1 MDGAMMADLKYALRT
16 IRRSPGFALAVVL
29 TLALG
34 IGANSAIFS
43 VVHGVLLRPLPYGE
57 PDQLVRIY
65 GRYPEFGRTATS
77 LPDFQDWRAQSH
89 VFEQMAARYNAA
101 FVLTGE
107 GEPERV
113 LADRVTANFL
123 PTLGVR
129 PLLGRGFLPEEEQV
143 GGDDRVVILDYG
155 YWQRRFAGD
164 PRIVGRQI
172 QLSGH
177 PYTVVG
183 VTPKDF
189 RLTRDVDLY
198 APARADTTLPRRAE
212 FMDVFA
218 RLKPGVTVQQADAD
232 LAAVLRHL
240 AEQYPQTNAKIRSEV
255 IGMQD
260 DLVGGVK
267 PALLAFM
274 GAVALVLLIACAN
287 VANLLLARAA
297 TRDREVAVRVAMGAG
312 RGRLMRQ
319 LLTESVVLAV
329 IGGALGLA
337 MATWAVAAVRS
348 TDVQFLPRQGEI
360 AIDAT
365 IVVFTLVLSVIT
377 GLLFGLAPALR
388 LSGGSLHATLREGA
402 RGATG
407 GSLARV
413 RGALVLGE
421 VAVALMLLIGAGLLV
436 RSFDKL
442 TKVDL
447 GFDPSHVL
455 TYNVT
460 FPSAKFRD
468 AEQLAPLYASLLER
482 ARSLP
487 GVRSAAL
494 SADLP
499 MDGAS
504 YLSFTIQG
512 RPPRPDRPGAAPE
525 DMQPFAVSPDYFATL
540 HIPLERGRLLNAED
554 RAGATP
560 AAVVSEETVRRFFD
574 DGRDPIGSRITF
586 GNPDNPSTT
595 WLTIVGV
602 VGNIAQE
609 GVTAKPY
616 AQLYQ
621 SIAQAPTR
629 SVFVSLRTDGDPLL
643 LASSVR
649 GTVRAVDPDL
659 LVNEIQPLDARVAR
673 NIARPRLSV
682 LLLGGFS
689 AIALLLAAIGIYGV
703 MAYTV
708 AQRTRE
714 IGVRMALGADPEKVK
729 QLVVRQGMQPALLG
743 VGVGLIAAFAATRL
757 IARLLYGVSAADPV
771 TFVLVPLFLV
781 GVALLATWLPARR
794 ATRVPPT
801 VALQSE

>member
-1 MDGAMMADLKYALRT
+1 MIADLRYAFRT
-16 IRRSPGFALAVVL
+16 LARAPGFALAVVL

-34 IGANSAIFS
+34 IGANTAIFS

-57 PDQLVRIY
+57 PDRLVRIY
-65 GRYPEFGRTATS
+65 GRYPEFGRTSTS

-89 VFEQMAARYNAA
+89 AFQQMSARYNTA

-113 LADRVTANFL
+113 IGDRVTANFL
-123 PTLGVR
+123 STFGVR
-129 PLLGRGFLPEEEQV
+129 PVLGRSFLPEEEQV

-164 PRIVGRQI
+164 PRVVGRQI
-172 QLSGH
+172 QLSGQ

-189 RLTRDVDLY
+189 RLTRTVDLY
-198 APARADTTLPRRAE
+198 APARADNTLPRRAE

-232 LAAVLRHL
+232 IAAVNRHL
-240 AEQYPQTNAKIRSEV
+240 AEQYPATNATIRSEV
-255 IGMQD
+255 IGMRE

-297 TRDREVAVRVAMGAG
+297 TRDREVAVRAALGAG
-312 RGRLMRQ
+312 RGRLVRQ

-329 IGGALGLA
+329 IGGTIGLA
-337 MATWAVAAVRS
+337 MATWAVAAVRAS
-348 TDVQFLPRQGEI
+348 DVQFLPRQGEI
-360 AIDAT
+360 GIDPT
-365 IVVFTLVLSVIT
+365 IVAFTLALSVAT

-388 LSGGSLHATLREGA
+388 LSRGSLHATLREGA

-413 RGALVLGE
+413 RSALVLGE
-421 VAVALMLLIGAGLLV
+421 VAVALVLLIGAGLFM

-442 TKVDL
+442 TKVEL
-447 GFDPSHVL
+447 GFDPAHVL
-455 TYNVT
+455 IFNVT

-468 AEQLAPLYASLLER
+468 PAQAPALYATLLER

-487 GVRSAAL
+487 GVQHAAL

-499 MDGAS
+499 MSGAS
-504 YLSFTIQG
+504 YLAFDIEG
-512 RPPRPDRPGAAPE
+512 RPSRPSRPGAAPE
-525 DMQPFAVSPDYFATL
+525 DMQPFAVSSDYFATM
-540 HIPLERGRLLNAED
+540 HIPLRRGRLITAQD
-554 RAGATP
+554 QAGTTP
-560 AAVVSEETVRRFFD
+560 VAVISEEAVRRFYD

-586 GNPDNPSTT
+586 GNPANPNTT
-595 WLTIVGV
+595 WMTIVGI

-621 SIAQAPTR
+621 SIDQAPTR
-629 SVFVSLRTDGDPLL
+629 SVFVSLRTDGDPVL

-649 GTVRAVDPDL
+649 GMTRSVDPDL
-659 LVNEIQPLDARVAR
+659 LVNDIQTLDDRVSR
-673 NIARPRLSV
+673 DIARPRLSV

-689 AIALLLAAIGIYGV
+689 VIALLLAAIGIYGV

-714 IGVRMALGADPEKVK
+714 IGVRMALGADPERVK
-729 QLVVRQGMQPALLG
+729 RLVVRQGMLPALLG
-743 VGVGLIAAFAATRL
+743 VGVGLVAAFAATRL
-757 IARLLYGVSAADPV
+757 IAKLLYGVSSADPV

-801 VALQSE
+801 VALMSE

>member
-1 MDGAMMADLKYALRT
+1 MLADLRYAWRT

-43 VVHGVLLRPLPYGE
+43 VVHGVLLRPLPFGQ

-65 GRYPEFGRTATS
+65 GRYPEFGRTSTS
-77 LPDFQDWRAQSH
+77 LPDFQDWRVQSH
-89 VFEQMAARYNAA
+89 SFQQMAARYNGA

-113 LADRVTANFL
+113 IADRVTANFL
-123 PTLGVR
+123 TTFGVR
-129 PLLGRGFLPEEEQV
+129 PAIGRGFLPEEEQV

-164 PRIVGRQI
+164 ERIVGRQI
-172 QLSGH
+172 QLSGQ
-177 PYTVVG
+177 PYLVVG
-183 VTPKDF
+183 IAPKDF
-189 RLTRDVDLY
+189 RIARDVDLY
-198 APARADTTLPRRAE
+198 APARADTTMPRRAE
-212 FMDVFA
+212 FMDVYA
-218 RLKPGVTVQQADAD
+218 RLKPGVSVQQADAD
-232 LAAVLRHL
+232 VAAVNRRL
-240 AEQYPQTNAKIRSEV
+240 AEEYPATNTTIRSEV
-255 IGMQD
+255 IGLQNDM
-260 DLVGGVK
+260 VRGVR

-297 TRDREVAVRVAMGAG
+297 SRDREVAVRVALGAG

-319 LLTESVVLAV
+319 LLTESVVLAL
-329 IGGALGLA
+329 IGGALGLG
-337 MATWAVAAVRS
+337 MATWGVAAVRGL
-348 TDVQFLPRQGEI
+348 DVQFLPRQGEI
-360 AIDAT
+360 TIDGT
-365 IVVFTLVLSVIT
+365 IVAFTVMLSVVT

-388 LSGGSLHATLREGA
+388 LSRGSLHATLREGA

-421 VAVALMLLIGAGLLV
+421 VAVALMLLVGAGLLI

-442 TKVDL
+442 TKVNL
-447 GFDPSHVL
+447 GFDPSQVL
-455 TYNVT
+455 TWSVT
-460 FPSAKFRD
+460 FPVARFSDRD
-468 AEQLAPLYASLLER
+468 QAGALYPSLLER
-482 ARSLP
+482 AKSLP
-487 GVRSAAL
+487 GVQHAAL

-504 YLSFTIQG
+504 YLSFSIQG
-512 RPPRPDRPGAAPE
+512 RPDRPSRPGAAPE
-525 DMQPFAVSPDYFATL
+525 DMQPFAVSPDYFATM
-540 HIPLERGRLLNAED
+540 HIPLKRGRLITAED
-554 RAGATP
+554 RAGTTP
-560 AAVVSEETVRRFFD
+560 VAVISEEAVRRFFD

-586 GNPDNPSTT
+586 GNPGNPNTT
-595 WLTIVGV
+595 WMTIVGV

-621 SIAQAPTR
+621 SIDQAPTR
-629 SVFVSLRTDGDPLL
+629 VVYVSLRGDRDPML

-649 GTVRAVDPDL
+649 GAVRSVSPDL
-659 LVNEIQPLDARVAR
+659 LVNDIQTLEDRVSR

-714 IGVRMALGADPEKVK
+714 IGVRMALGADPHEVK
-729 QLVVRQGMQPALLG
+729 QLVVRQGMRPALIG
-743 VGVGLIAAFAATRL
+743 VAVGLVAAFAATRL
-757 IARLLYGVSAADPV
+757 IASLLYGVSAVDPV
-771 TFVLVPLFLV
+771 TFVLVPLFLIA
-781 GVALLATWLPARR
+781 VALLATYLPARR

-801 VALQSE
+801 VALQTE

>member
-1 MDGAMMADLKYALRT
+1 MSAFLQDLRYALRT
-16 IRRSPGFALAVVL
+16 LRRSPGFTLAVVL

-43 VVHGVLLRPLPYGE
+43 VVHGVLMRPLPYGQ

-65 GRYPEFGRTATS
+65 GRYPEFGRTGTS

-89 VFEQMAARYNAA
+89 SFEQMAARYNAA

-113 LADRVTANFL
+113 IADRVTANFL
-123 PTLGVR
+123 VTFGVR
-129 PLLGRGFLPEEEQV
+129 PAVGRSFLPEEEQV

-164 PRIVGRQI
+164 ERIVGRQI
-172 QLSGH
+172 QLSGQ
-177 PYTVVG
+177 PYQVVG
-183 VTPKDF
+183 IAPKGF
-189 RLTRDVDLY
+189 RIERDVDLY
-198 APARADTTLPRRAE
+198 APARADTTMPRRAE
-212 FMDVFA
+212 FMDVYA

-232 LAAVLRHL
+232 VAAVNRHL
-240 AEQYPQTNAKIRSEV
+240 AEEYPATNATIRSEV
-255 IGMQD
+255 IGLQD
-260 DLVGGVK
+260 DMVHGVR

-297 TRDREVAVRVAMGAG
+297 TRDREVAVRVALGAG

-319 LLTESVVLAV
+319 LLTESVVLAL

-337 MATWAVAAVRS
+337 MATWAVAAVRGL
-348 TDVQFLPRQGEI
+348 DVQFLPRQGEI
-360 AIDAT
+360 TIDGT
-365 IVVFTLVLSVIT
+365 IVAFTLVLSVVT

-388 LSGGSLHATLREGA
+388 LSRGSLHATLREGA

-421 VAVALMLLIGAGLLV
+421 VAVALMLLVGAGLLI

-447 GFDPSHVL
+447 GFDPAQVL
-455 TYNVT
+455 TYSVT

-468 AEQLAPLYASLLER
+468 RDQAGPLYEALLER
-482 ARSLP
+482 ARTLP
-487 GVRSAAL
+487 GVQQAAL

-504 YLSFTIQG
+504 YLSFDIEG
-512 RPPRPDRPGAAPE
+512 RPSRPARPGAAPE
-525 DMQPFAVSPDYFATL
+525 DMQPFAVSPDYFATM
-540 HIPLERGRLLNAED
+540 HIPLVRGRLISAAD
-554 RAGATP
+554 RAGTTP
-560 AAVVSEETVRRFFD
+560 VAVISEEAVRRFFD

-586 GNPDNPSTT
+586 GNPSDSSG
-595 WLTIVGV
+595 WMTIVGV

-621 SIAQAPTR
+621 SIDQAPTR
-629 SVFVSLRTDGDPLL
+629 VVYVSLRTDRDPML

-649 GTVRAVDPDL
+649 GTVRSVDPDL
-659 LVNEIQPLDARVAR
+659 LVNDIQTLEDRVSR

-682 LLLGGFS
+682 LLLGAFS

-714 IGVRMALGADPEKVK
+714 IGVRMALGADPHEVK
-729 QLVVRQGMQPALLG
+729 QLVVRQGMRPAL
-743 VGVGLIAAFAATRL
+743 VGVVVGLVAAFAATRL
-757 IARLLYGVSAADPV
+757 IASLLYGVSAVDPV
-771 TFVLVPLFLV
+771 TFVLVPVFLIA
-781 GVALLATWLPARR
+781 VALLATYLPARR

-801 VALQSE
+801 VALQAE

>member
-1 MDGAMMADLKYALRT
+1 MIADLRYALRT
-16 IRRSPGFALAVVL
+16 LRRSPGFTLAVVL

-43 VVHGVLLRPLPYGE
+43 VVRGVLLRPLPFGN
-57 PDQLVRIY
+57 PDRLVLLY

-89 VFEQMAARYNAA
+89 AFEQMAARYGAA

-113 LADRVTANFL
+113 IADRVTANFL
-123 PTLGVR
+123 STLDVH
-129 PLLGRGFLPEEEQV
+129 PFLGRGFLPEEEKV
-143 GGDDRVVILDYG
+143 GGDDRVVILSYG

-164 PRIVGRQI
+164 TRMLGRQI
-172 QLSGH
+172 QLSGQ

-183 VTPKDF
+183 ITPPDF
-189 RLTRDVDLY
+189 RLKRDVDLY

-218 RLKPGVTVQQADAD
+218 RLKPGVTVAQADAD

-240 AEQYPQTNAKIRSEV
+240 AEAYPQTNSKIRSEV
-255 IGMQD
+255 VGMQE

-297 TRDREVAVRVAMGAG
+297 ARDREVAVRVALGAG
-312 RGRLMRQ
+312 RGRIMRQ
-319 LLTESVVLAV
+319 LLIESVVLA
-329 IGGALGLA
+329 ILGGLLGLA
-337 MATWAVAAVRS
+337 MATWGVAAVRA
-348 TDVQFLPRQGEI
+348 TNVQFLPRQQEI
-360 AIDAT
+360 GIDAT
-365 IVVFTLVLSVIT
+365 VVAFTLVLSIAT

-388 LSGGSLHATLREGA
+388 LSRDSLQSTLREGA
-402 RGATG
+402 RGSTG
-407 GSLARV
+407 GSIARV

-421 VAVALMLLIGAGLLV
+421 VAVALMLLIGAGLLI

-442 TKVDL
+442 SRVDL
-447 GFDPSHVL
+447 GFDASNVL
-455 TYNVT
+455 TYTVT
-460 FPSAKFRD
+460 FPAAKFKERD
-468 AEQLAPLYASLLER
+468 QAAALYPMLLER
-482 ARSLP
+482 TQSLP
-487 GVRSAAL
+487 GAQHAAL

-499 MDGAS
+499 MGGAD
-504 YLSFTIQG
+504 YLSFTIEG
-512 RPPRPDRPGAAPE
+512 RPSPDGQANAAPE
-525 DMQPFAVSPDYFATL
+525 DMQPFAVSPDYFATM
-540 HIPLERGRLLNAED
+540 HIPLKRGRLITAAD
-554 RAGATP
+554 TKDVTP
-560 AAVVSEETVRRFFD
+560 VAVVSEEAVRRYFN

-586 GNPDNPSTT
+586 GNPGNPGTT
-595 WLTIVGV
+595 WMTIVGV

-621 SIAQAPTR
+621 AIAQAPART
-629 SVFVSLRTDGDPLL
+629 VFVSVRTDRDPAL

-649 GTVRAVDPDL
+649 GAVRAVDPDI
-659 LVNEIQPLDARVAR
+659 LVNDIQPLADRVAKS
-673 NIARPRLSV
+673 IARPRLSV
-682 LLLGGFS
+682 FLLGGFS
-689 AIALLLAAIGIYGV
+689 AIALLLAAIGIYSV

-708 AQRTRE
+708 SQRTRE
-714 IGVRMALGADPEKVK
+714 IGVRMALGADPGAVK
-729 QLVVRQGMQPALLG
+729 QLIVRQGMQPALVG
-743 VGVGLIAAFAATRL
+743 VGLGLIAAFAASRL
-757 IARLLYGVSAADPV
+757 LAKLLYGVSALDPV
-771 TFVLVPLFLV
+771 TFVLVPLFLIA
-781 GVALLATWLPARR
+781 VALLPTHLPARR
-794 ATRVPPT
+794 PTRVPPT

>member
-1 MDGAMMADLKYALRT
+1 MIADLRYALRT
-16 IRRSPGFALAVVL
+16 LRRSPGFTLAVVL

-43 VVHGVLLRPLPYGE
+43 VVRGVLLRPLPFGN
-57 PDQLVRIY
+57 PDRLVLLY

-89 VFEQMAARYNAA
+89 AFEQMAARYGAA

-113 LADRVTANFL
+113 IADRVTANFL
-123 PTLGVR
+123 STLDVH
-129 PLLGRGFLPEEEQV
+129 PFLGRGFLPEEEKV
-143 GGDDRVVILDYG
+143 GGDDRVVILSYG

-164 PRIVGRQI
+164 TRMLGRQI
-172 QLSGH
+172 QLSGQ

-183 VTPKDF
+183 ITPPDF
-189 RLTRDVDLY
+189 RLKRDVDLY

-218 RLKPGVTVQQADAD
+218 RLKPGVTVAQADAD

-240 AEQYPQTNAKIRSEV
+240 AEAYPQTNSKIRSEV
-255 IGMQD
+255 VGMQED
-260 DLVGGVK
+260 MVGGVK

-297 TRDREVAVRVAMGAG
+297 ARDREVAVRVALGAG
-312 RGRLMRQ
+312 RGRIMRQ
-319 LLTESVVLAV
+319 LLIESVVLA
-329 IGGALGLA
+329 ILGGLLGLA
-337 MATWAVAAVRS
+337 MATWGVAAVRA
-348 TDVQFLPRQGEI
+348 TNVQFLPRQQEI
-360 AIDAT
+360 GIDAT
-365 IVVFTLVLSVIT
+365 VVAFTLVLSIAT

-388 LSGGSLHATLREGA
+388 LSRDSLQSTLREGA
-402 RGATG
+402 RGSTG
-407 GSLARV
+407 GSIARV

-421 VAVALMLLIGAGLLV
+421 VAVALMLLIGAGLLI

-442 TKVDL
+442 SRVDL
-447 GFDPSHVL
+447 GFDASNVL
-455 TYNVT
+455 TYTVT
-460 FPSAKFRD
+460 FPAAKFKERD
-468 AEQLAPLYASLLER
+468 QAAALYPMLLER
-482 ARSLP
+482 TQSLP
-487 GVRSAAL
+487 GAQHAAL

-499 MDGAS
+499 MGGAD
-504 YLSFTIQG
+504 YLSFTIEG
-512 RPPRPDRPGAAPE
+512 RPSPDGQANAAPE
-525 DMQPFAVSPDYFATL
+525 DMQPFAVSPDYFATM
-540 HIPLERGRLLNAED
+540 HIPLKRGRLITATD
-554 RAGATP
+554 TKDATP
-560 AAVVSEETVRRFFD
+560 VAVVSEEAVRRYFN

-586 GNPDNPSTT
+586 GNPGNPGTT
-595 WLTIVGV
+595 WMTIVGV

-621 SIAQAPTR
+621 AIAQAPART
-629 SVFVSLRTDGDPLL
+629 VFVSVRTDRDPVL

-649 GTVRAVDPDL
+649 GAVRAVDPDI
-659 LVNEIQPLDARVAR
+659 LVNDIQPLADRVAKS
-673 NIARPRLSV
+673 IARPRLSV
-682 LLLGGFS
+682 FLLGGFS
-689 AIALLLAAIGIYGV
+689 AIALLLAAIGIYSV

-708 AQRTRE
+708 SQRTRE
-714 IGVRMALGADPEKVK
+714 IGVRMALGADPGAVK
-729 QLVVRQGMQPALLG
+729 QLIVRQGMQPALVG
-743 VGVGLIAAFAATRL
+743 VGLGLIAAFAASRL
-757 IARLLYGVSAADPV
+757 LAKLLYGVSALDPV
-771 TFVLVPLFLV
+771 TFALVPLFLIA
-781 GVALLATWLPARR
+781 VALLATYLPARR

>member
-1 MDGAMMADLKYALRT
+1 MMADLKYALRT

-34 IGANSAIFS
+34 IGANTAIFS
-43 VVHGVLLRPLPYGE
+43 VVHSVLLRPLPYGE
-57 PDQLVRIY
+57 PGQLVRIY
-65 GRYPEFGRTATS
+65 GRYPEFGRTSTS

-89 VFEQMAARYNAA
+89 AFEEMAARYNTA

-113 LADRVTANFL
+113 IGDRVTANFL
-123 PTLGVR
+123 STFGVR
-129 PLLGRGFLPEEEQV
+129 PLLGRGFLPDEEKV
-143 GGDDRVVILDYG
+143 GGDDRVVILSYG

-172 QLSGH
+172 QLSGF

-183 VTPKDF
+183 ITPKDF
-189 RLTRDVDLY
+189 HIRRDVDLY

-212 FMDVFA
+212 FMDVYA
-218 RLKPGVTVQQADAD
+218 RLKPGVSVQQADAD

-240 AEQYPQTNAKIRSEV
+240 AEEYPGTNANIRSEV
-255 IGMQD
+255 IGLQD
-260 DLVGGVK
+260 DMVRGVR

-297 TRDREVAVRVAMGAG
+297 TRDREVAVRVALGAG

-319 LLTESVVLAV
+319 LLTESVVLAL
-329 IGGALGLA
+329 IGGVLGLA
-337 MATWAVAAVRS
+337 MSTWAVAAVRG
-348 TDVQFLPRQGEI
+348 TDVQILPRQGEI
-360 AIDAT
+360 AIDGT
-365 IVVFTLVLSVIT
+365 IVAFTVVLSVIT
-377 GLLFGLAPALR
+377 GLLFGIAPAIR
-388 LSGGSLHATLREGA
+388 LSRGSLHATLREGA

-421 VAVALMLLIGAGLLV
+421 VAVALMLLVGAGLLI

-442 TKVDL
+442 TKVNL

-455 TYNVT
+455 TYTVT

-468 AEQLAPLYASLLER
+468 PAQAPGFYSALLER
-482 ARSLP
+482 AGALP
-487 GVRSAAL
+487 GVEHAAL

-504 YLSFTIQG
+504 YLSFDIEG
-512 RPPRPDRPGAAPE
+512 RPPRPARPGAAPE
-525 DMQPFAVSPDYFATL
+525 DMQPFSVSPDYFATM
-540 HIPLERGRLLNAED
+540 HIPLRRGRLITTQD
-554 RAGATP
+554 RAGTTP
-560 AAVVSEETVRRFFD
+560 VAVISEEAVRRFFD

-586 GNPDNPSTT
+586 GNPSDSSG
-595 WLTIVGV
+595 WMTIVGV

-621 SIAQAPTR
+621 SIDQAPTR
-629 SVFVSLRTDGDPLL
+629 SVFVSLRTAGDPML

-649 GTVRAVDPDL
+649 GAVRAVDPDL
-659 LVNEIQPLDARVAR
+659 LVNDIQTLDDRVAQ

-682 LLLGGFS
+682 LLLGSFS

-714 IGVRMALGADPEKVK
+714 LGVRMALGADPGKVK
-729 QLVVRQGMQPALLG
+729 QLVVRQGMQPALIG

-757 IARLLYGVSAADPV
+757 IARLLYGVSAVDPV
-771 TFVLVPLFLV
+771 TFVLVPLFLIA
-781 GVALLATWLPARR
+781 VALLATYLPARR

>member
-1 MDGAMMADLKYALRT
+1 MLADLKYAWRT

-43 VVHGVLLRPLPYGE
+43 VVHAVLLRPLPFGE
-57 PDQLVRIY
+57 PDRLVRLY
-65 GRYPEFGRTATS
+65 GRYPEVGRTGTS

-89 VFEQMAARYNAA
+89 SFAQMAARYNAA

-113 LADRVTANFL
+113 IADRVTANFL
-123 PTLGVR
+123 GTFGVR
-129 PLLGRGFLPEEEQV
+129 PALGRSFLPEEEQV

-172 QLSGH
+172 QLSGQ
-177 PYTVVG
+177 PFQVVG
-183 VTPKDF
+183 IAPKDF
-189 RLTRDVDLY
+189 RIARDVDLY
-198 APARADTTLPRRAE
+198 APARADTTMPRRAE
-212 FMDVFA
+212 FLDVYA

-240 AEQYPQTNAKIRSEV
+240 AEEYPATNATIRSEV
-255 IGMQD
+255 VGLQD
-260 DLVGGVK
+260 DMVQGVR

-297 TRDREVAVRVAMGAG
+297 TRDREVAVRVALGAG
-312 RGRLMRQ
+312 RARLMRQ
-319 LLTESVVLAV
+319 LLTESVVLAI

-337 MATWAVAAVRS
+337 MATWAVAAVRG
-348 TDVQFLPRQGEI
+348 TDVRFLPRQGEI
-360 AIDAT
+360 SIDGT
-365 IVVFTLVLSVIT
+365 IVAFTLVLSVVT
-377 GLLFGLAPALR
+377 GLLFGLAPAIR
-388 LSGGSLHATLREGA
+388 LSRGSLHATLREGA

-421 VAVALMLLIGAGLLV
+421 VAVALMLLVGAGLLI

-447 GFDPSHVL
+447 GFEPSQVL
-455 TYNVT
+455 TYSVT
-460 FPSAKFRD
+460 FPSAKFGDRD
-468 AEQLAPLYASLLER
+468 QAAPLYDALLER
-482 ARSLP
+482 AKALP
-487 GVRSAAL
+487 GVQQAAL

-499 MDGAS
+499 MGGAS
-504 YLSFTIQG
+504 YLSFSIQG
-512 RPPRPDRPGAAPE
+512 RPDRPERPGAAPE
-525 DMQPFAVSPDYFATL
+525 DMQPFAVSPDYFATM
-540 HIPLERGRLLNAED
+540 HIPLKRGRLITAAD

-560 AAVVSEETVRRFFD
+560 VAVISEEAARRFFA
-574 DGRDPIGSRITF
+574 DGRDPIGSRLTF
-586 GNPDNPSTT
+586 GNPANPKTT
-595 WLTIVGV
+595 WMTIVGI

-621 SIAQAPTR
+621 SIDQSPTR
-629 SVFVSLRTDGDPLL
+629 VVYVSLRSDRDPLL

-659 LVNEIQPLDARVAR
+659 LVNDIQTLEDRVSQ

-682 LLLGGFS
+682 LLIGAFS

-714 IGVRMALGADPEKVK
+714 IGVRMALGADPHEVK
-729 QLVVRQGMQPALLG
+729 QLVVRQGMRPALIG
-743 VGVGLIAAFAATRL
+743 VAVGLVAAFAATRL
-757 IARLLYGVSAADPV
+757 IASLLYGVSAVDPL
-771 TFVLVPLFLV
+771 TFVLVPLFLIA
-781 GVALLATWLPARR
+781 VALLATYLPARR

-801 VALQSE
+801 VALQAE

>member
-1 MDGAMMADLKYALRT
+1 MIADLRYALRT
-16 IRRSPGFALAVVL
+16 IRRAPGFALAVVF

-43 VVHGVLLRPLPYGE
+43 VVHSVLLRPLPFGE
-57 PDQLVRIY
+57 PDRLVQIY
-65 GRYPEFGRTATS
+65 GRYPEFGRTSTS
-77 LPDFQDWRAQSH
+77 LPDFQDWRAQAH
-89 VFEQMAARYNAA
+89 AFEQMSARYNTA

-113 LADRVTANFL
+113 IGDRVTANFL
-123 PTLGVR
+123 STLGVR
-129 PLLGRGFLPEEEQV
+129 PLLGRSFLPEEDRV

-164 PRIVGRQI
+164 PRIIGRQI
-172 QLSGH
+172 QLSGQ
-177 PYTVVG
+177 PFTVVG
-183 VTPKDF
+183 VVPKDF
-189 RLTRDVDLY
+189 RLRRDVDLY

-218 RLKPGVTVQQADAD
+218 RLKPGVSVAQADAD

-240 AEQYPQTNAKIRSEV
+240 AEEYPATNATIRSEV

-260 DLVGGVK
+260 DMVGGVK

-297 TRDREVAVRVAMGAG
+297 SREREVAVRVALGAG
-312 RGRLMRQ
+312 RGRLVRQ
-319 LLTESVVLAV
+319 MLTESVVLALL
-329 IGGALGLA
+329 GGGLGLA
-337 MATWAVAAVRS
+337 MATWAVAAVRA
-348 TDVQFLPRQGEI
+348 TDVQFLPRQGEV

-365 IVVFTLVLSVIT
+365 IVLFTIVLSVLT
-377 GLLFGLAPALR
+377 GLAFGLAPALR
-388 LSGGSLHATLREGA
+388 LSRGSVQATLREGA

-421 VAVALMLLIGAGLLV
+421 VAVALMLLIGAGLLI

-442 TKVDL
+442 TRVDL

-455 TYNVT
+455 TYTVT
-460 FPSAKFRD
+460 FPSAKFKER
-468 AEQLAPLYASLLER
+468 EQAGALYGALLER
-482 ARSLP
+482 ARALP
-487 GVRSAAL
+487 GVQHAAL

-504 YLSFTIQG
+504 YLSFTIEG
-512 RPPRPDRPGAAPE
+512 RPDGPSRPGAPPD
-525 DMQPFAVSPDYFATL
+525 DMQPFSVSPDYFATM
-540 HIPLERGRLLNAED
+540 HIPLKRGRFISAED
-554 RAGATP
+554 RASSTP
-560 AAVVSEETVRRFFD
+560 VAVVNEETVRRFFD

-586 GNPDNPSTT
+586 GNPSSPTTT
-595 WLTIVGV
+595 WMTIVGV

-616 AQLYQ
+616 AQLYR
-621 SIAQAPTR
+621 SIDQAPTR
-629 SVFVSLRTDGDPLL
+629 SVFVSIRTDRDPML

-649 GTVRAVDPDL
+649 GTVRSVDADL
-659 LVNEIQPLDARVAR
+659 LVNDIQPLDARVAQS
-673 NIARPRLSV
+673 IARPRLSV

-689 AIALLLAAIGIYGV
+689 VLALVLAAIGIYGV

-714 IGVRMALGADPEKVK
+714 IGVRMALGADPGKVK
-729 QLVVRQGMQPALLG
+729 QLIVRQGMQPALIG
-743 VGVGLIAAFAATRL
+743 VGIGLIAAFAATRL
-757 IARLLYGVSAADPV
+757 IARLLYGVSAVDPI

-781 GVALLATWLPARR
+781 AVALLATWIPARR
-794 ATRVPPT
+794 ATRVLPT

>member
-1 MDGAMMADLKYALRT
+1 MIADLKYALRT
-16 IRRSPGFALAVVL
+16 LRRSPGFAFAVVF

-43 VVHGVLLRPLPYGE
+43 VVRSVLLRPLPYGQ

-65 GRYPEFGRTATS
+65 GRYPEFGRTSTS

-89 VFEQMAARYNAA
+89 AFEQMTARYNSA

-113 LADRVTANFL
+113 IADRVTSNFM
-123 PTLGVR
+123 TTFDVR
-129 PLLGRGFLPEEEQV
+129 PLIGRSFLPDEEKT

-164 PRIVGRQI
+164 PHILGRQI
-172 QLSGH
+172 QLSGQ

-183 VTPKDF
+183 VAPKDF
-189 RLTRDVDLY
+189 TIRRQVDLY

-212 FMDVFA
+212 FMDVYA
-218 RLKPGVTVQQADAD
+218 RLKQGVTVAQADAD
-232 LAAVLRHL
+232 LAAVNRHL
-240 AEQYPQTNAKIRSEV
+240 AEEYPGTNATIRSEV
-255 IGMQD
+255 VGLQD
-260 DLVGGVK
+260 DMVHGVR

-297 TRDREVAVRVAMGAG
+297 SREREVAVRVALGAG
-312 RGRLMRQ
+312 RGRLVRQ
-319 LLTESVVLAV
+319 MLTESVVLALL
-329 IGGALGLA
+329 GGALGLA
-337 MATWAVAAVRS
+337 MATWAVAAVRA
-348 TDVQFLPRQGEI
+348 TDVQFLPRQGEVT
-360 AIDAT
+360 IDGT
-365 IVVFTLVLSVIT
+365 IVLFTIVLSVLT
-377 GLLFGLAPALR
+377 GLSFGLAPALR
-388 LSGGSLHATLREGA
+388 LSRGSVQATLREGA

-421 VAVALMLLIGAGLLV
+421 VAVALMLLVGAGLLI

-442 TKVDL
+442 THVDL

-455 TYNVT
+455 TYTVT
-460 FPSAKFRD
+460 FPSAKYKD
-468 AEQLAPLYASLLER
+468 PEQAAPIYAALLDR

-487 GVRSAAL
+487 GVAHAAL

-499 MDGAS
+499 MGGAS
-504 YLSFTIQG
+504 YLSFTIEG
-512 RPPRPDRPGAAPE
+512 RPDRPSRPDAAPE
-525 DMQPFAVSPDYFATL
+525 DMQPFAVSPDYFATM
-540 HIPLERGRLLNAED
+540 HIPLKRGRLITAED

-560 AAVVSEETVRRFFD
+560 VAVISEETVRRFFD
-574 DGRDPIGSRITF
+574 DGREPIGSRITF
-586 GNPDNPSTT
+586 GNPSNPATT
-595 WLTIVGV
+595 WMTVVGV

-621 SIAQAPTR
+621 SIEQAPTR
-629 SVFVSLRTDGDPLL
+629 NVFVSVRSDRDPMF
-643 LASSVR
+643 LATSIR
-649 GTVRAVDPDL
+649 GAVRAVDPDL
-659 LVNEIQPLDARVAR
+659 LVNDIQPLDARVAQS
-673 NIARPRLSV
+673 IARPRLSV
-682 LLLGGFS
+682 LLLGAFS

-714 IGVRMALGADPEKVK
+714 IGVRMALGADPGKVK
-729 QLVVRQGMQPALLG
+729 QLIVRQGMQPALIG
-743 VGVGLIAAFAATRL
+743 VGVGLVAAFAATRL
-757 IARLLYGVSAADPV
+757 IARLLYGVSAADPL
-771 TFVLVPLFLV
+771 TFVLVPLFLIA
-781 GVALLATWLPARR
+781 VALLATYLPARR

-801 VALQSE
+801 VALLSE

>member
-1 MDGAMMADLKYALRT
+1 MDGAVIADLKYALRT
-16 IRRSPGFALAVVL
+16 IRRAPGFALAVVL

-43 VVHGVLLRPLPYGE
+43 VVHSVLLRPLPYGQ
-57 PDQLVRIY
+57 PDQLVRLY
-65 GRYPEFGRTATS
+65 GRYPEFGRTSTS

-89 VFEQMAARYNAA
+89 AFQQMAARYNAA

-113 LADRVTANFL
+113 IGDRVTANFL
-123 PTLGVR
+123 STFGVR
-129 PLLGRGFLPEEEQV
+129 PLIGRSFLPEEEKV
-143 GGDDRVVILDYG
+143 GGDDHVGILSYG

-164 PRIVGRQI
+164 PHIIGRQI
-172 QLSGH
+172 QLSGY
-177 PYTVVG
+177 PYQIVG
-183 VTPKDF
+183 ITPKDF
-189 RLTRDVDLY
+189 RIERDVDLY

-212 FMDVFA
+212 FMDVYA
-218 RLKPGVTVQQADAD
+218 RLKPGVSVQQADAD
-232 LAAVLRHL
+232 LAGVLRHL
-240 AEQYPQTNAKIRSEV
+240 AEEYPATNATIRSEV
-255 IGMQD
+255 IGLQD
-260 DLVGGVK
+260 DLVRGVK
-267 PALLAFM
+267 PALIAFM

-297 TRDREVAVRVAMGAG
+297 SREREVAVRVALGAG
-312 RGRLMRQ
+312 RGRIMRQ
-319 LLTESVVLAV
+319 LLIESVVLALV
-329 IGGALGLA
+329 GGALGLA
-337 MATWAVAAVRS
+337 MATWGVAAVRS
-348 TDVQFLPRQGEI
+348 LDVQFLPRQGEV
-360 AIDAT
+360 AIDGT
-365 IVVFTLVLSVIT
+365 IVAFTVVLSVLT
-377 GLLFGLAPALR
+377 GLVFGLAPALR
-388 LSGGSLHATLREGA
+388 LSRGSIQATLREGA

-421 VAVALMLLIGAGLLV
+421 VAVALMLLIGAGLLI

-442 TKVDL
+442 THVDL

-455 TYNVT
+455 TYSVT

-468 AEQLAPLYASLLER
+468 RDQAAALYPALLDR

-487 GVRSAAL
+487 GVQHAAI

-499 MDGAS
+499 MQGAS
-504 YLSFTIQG
+504 YLSFSIQG
-512 RPPRPDRPGAAPE
+512 RPDGSPSPGAAPE
-525 DMQPFAVSPDYFATL
+525 DMQPFAVSPDYFATM
-540 HIPLERGRLLNAED
+540 HIPLKRGRLLTAQD
-554 RAGATP
+554 RAGATE
-560 AAVVSEETVRRFFD
+560 AAVISEEAVHRFFD

-586 GNPDNPSTT
+586 GNPSNPATT
-595 WLTIVGV
+595 WMTIVGV

-621 SIAQAPTR
+621 SIEQSPSR
-629 SVFVSLRTDGDPLL
+629 SVFVSGRTEGDPTL

-649 GTVRAVDPDL
+649 GAVRSVDPDL
-659 LVNEIQPLDARVAR
+659 LVNDVVPLDARVAQS
-673 NIARPRLSV
+673 IARPRLSV

-714 IGVRMALGADPEKVK
+714 IGVRMALGADPAKVK
-729 QLVVRQGMQPALLG
+729 QLIVRQGMRPALLG
-743 VGVGLIAAFAATRL
+743 VVLGLVAAFLATRL
-757 IARLLYGVSAADPV
+757 IARLLYGVSAVDPV
-771 TFVLVPLFLV
+771 TFVLVPLFLI

>member
-1 MDGAMMADLKYALRT
+1 MMADLRYALRT
-16 IRRSPGFALAVVL
+16 ISRSPGFALAVVL

-43 VVHGVLLRPLPYGE
+43 VVHGVLLRPLPYAE
-57 PDQLVRIY
+57 PGRLVRIY
-65 GRYPEFGRTATS
+65 GRYPEFGRTSTS

-89 VFEQMAARYNAA
+89 VFDQMAARYNAA

-123 PTLGVR
+123 TTFGVR
-129 PLLGRGFLPEEEQV
+129 PAVGRSFLAEEEKV
-143 GGDDRVVILDYG
+143 GGDDRVVILSYG

-172 QLSGH
+172 QLSGQ
-177 PYTVVG
+177 PYQVVG
-183 VTPKDF
+183 VTPQDF
-189 RLTRDVDLY
+189 RIDRPVDLY

-212 FMDVFA
+212 FMDVYA
-218 RLKPGVTVQQADAD
+218 RLKPGVSVQQADAD
-232 LAAVLRHL
+232 LAAVNRHL
-240 AEQYPQTNAKIRSEV
+240 AEEYPATNQTIRSEV
-255 IGMQD
+255 VGLHD
-260 DLVGGVK
+260 DMVSGVR

-297 TRDREVAVRVAMGAG
+297 ARDREVAVRVALGAG
-312 RGRLMRQ
+312 RGRIVRQ
-319 LLTESVVLAV
+319 LLVESVVLAL

-337 MATWAVAAVRS
+337 LATWGVAAVRS
-348 TDVQFLPRQGEI
+348 TGVQFLPRQDEI
-360 AIDAT
+360 GIDGS
-365 IVVFTLVLSVIT
+365 IVAFTVALSVLT

-388 LSGGSLHATLREGA
+388 LSRGSLHNTLREGA

-421 VAVALMLLIGAGLLV
+421 VAVALMLLIGAGLLM
-436 RSFDKL
+436 RSFAKL
-442 TKVDL
+442 SRVDL
-447 GFDPSHVL
+447 GFDASRVL
-455 TYNVT
+455 TYSVT
-460 FPSAKFRD
+460 FPSAKFHDRD
-468 AEQLAPLYASLLER
+468 QAAALYPPLLER
-482 ARSLP
+482 ALSLP
-487 GVRSAAL
+487 GVQHAAL

-499 MDGAS
+499 MGGAD
-504 YLSFTIQG
+504 YLSFSIQG
-512 RPPRPDRPGAAPE
+512 RPDGQTRPGAAPE

-540 HIPLERGRLLNAED
+540 HIPLKRGRLLSPED
-554 RAGATP
+554 RAGAPP
-560 AAVVSEETVRRFFD
+560 AAVVSEEAVRRFFS

-586 GNPDNPSTT
+586 GNPANPDTK
-595 WLTIVGV
+595 WMTIVGV

-621 SIAQAPTR
+621 SIEQAPARTVYV
-629 SVFVSLRTDGDPLL
+629 SVRIDGDPMQV
-643 LASSVR
+643 AASVR
-649 GTVRAVDPDL
+649 GAVRSVDPDL
-659 LVNEIQPLDARVAR
+659 LVNDIQPLEERVAR
-673 NIARPRLSV
+673 SIARPKLSV
-682 LLLGGFS
+682 FVIGGFS
-689 AIALLLAAIGIYGV
+689 AIALILAAIGIYGV

-714 IGVRMALGADPEKVK
+714 IGVRMALGADPGKVK
-729 QLVVRQGMQPALLG
+729 QLIVRQGMQPALIG
-743 VGVGLIAAFAATRL
+743 VGIGLVAAFAASRL
-757 IARLLYGVSAADPV
+757 IARLLYGVSAADPM
-771 TFVLVPLFLV
+771 TFVIVPLFLI
-781 GVALLATWLPARR
+781 GVALLATYLPARR

-801 VALQSE
+801 VALQNE

>member
-1 MDGAMMADLKYALRT
+1 MLADLKYAWRT

-43 VVHGVLLRPLPYGE
+43 VVHAVLLRPLPFGE
-57 PDQLVRIY
+57 PDRLVRLY
-65 GRYPEFGRTATS
+65 GRYPEVGRTGTS

-89 VFEQMAARYNAA
+89 SFAQMAARYNAA

-113 LADRVTANFL
+113 IADRVTANFL
-123 PTLGVR
+123 GTFGVR
-129 PLLGRGFLPEEEQV
+129 PALGRSFLPEEEQV

-172 QLSGH
+172 QLSGQ
-177 PYTVVG
+177 PFQVVG
-183 VTPKDF
+183 IAPKDF
-189 RLTRDVDLY
+189 RIARDVDLY
-198 APARADTTLPRRAE
+198 APARADTTMPRRAE
-212 FMDVFA
+212 FLDVYA
-218 RLKPGVTVQQADAD
+218 RLKPGVGVQQADAD

-240 AEQYPQTNAKIRSEV
+240 AEEYPATNATIRSEV
-255 IGMQD
+255 IGLQD
-260 DLVGGVK
+260 DMVQGVR

-297 TRDREVAVRVAMGAG
+297 TRDREVAVRVALGAG
-312 RGRLMRQ
+312 RARLMRQ
-319 LLTESVVLAV
+319 LLTESVVLAI

-337 MATWAVAAVRS
+337 MATWAVAAVRG
-348 TDVQFLPRQGEI
+348 TDVRFLPRQGEI
-360 AIDAT
+360 SIDGT
-365 IVVFTLVLSVIT
+365 IVAFTLVLSVAT
-377 GLLFGLAPALR
+377 GLLFGLAPAIR
-388 LSGGSLHATLREGA
+388 LSRGSLHATLREGA

-421 VAVALMLLIGAGLLV
+421 VAVALMLLVGAGLLI

-447 GFDPSHVL
+447 GFEPSQVL
-455 TYNVT
+455 TYSVT
-460 FPSAKFRD
+460 FPSAKFGDRD
-468 AEQLAPLYASLLER
+468 QAAPLYDALLER
-482 ARSLP
+482 AKALP
-487 GVRSAAL
+487 GVQQAAL

-499 MDGAS
+499 MGGAS
-504 YLSFTIQG
+504 YLSFSIQG
-512 RPPRPDRPGAAPE
+512 RPDRPERPGAAPE
-525 DMQPFAVSPDYFATL
+525 DMQPFAVSPDYFATM
-540 HIPLERGRLLNAED
+540 HIPLKRGRLITAAD

-560 AAVVSEETVRRFFD
+560 VAVISEEAARRFFA
-574 DGRDPIGSRITF
+574 DGRDPIGSRLTF
-586 GNPDNPSTT
+586 GNPANPKTT
-595 WLTIVGV
+595 WMTIVGI

-621 SIAQAPTR
+621 SIDQSPTR
-629 SVFVSLRTDGDPLL
+629 VVYVSLRSDRDPLL

-659 LVNEIQPLDARVAR
+659 LVNDIQTLEDRVSQ

-682 LLLGGFS
+682 LLIGAFS

-714 IGVRMALGADPEKVK
+714 IGVRMALGADPHEVK
-729 QLVVRQGMQPALLG
+729 QLVVRQGMRPALIG
-743 VGVGLIAAFAATRL
+743 VAVGLVAAFAATRL
-757 IARLLYGVSAADPV
+757 IASLLYGVSAVDPL
-771 TFVLVPLFLV
+771 TFVLVPLFLIA
-781 GVALLATWLPARR
+781 VALLATYLPARR

-801 VALQSE
+801 VALQAE

>member
-1 MDGAMMADLKYALRT
+1 MLADLKYAWRT

-43 VVHGVLLRPLPYGE
+43 VVHAVLLRPLPFGE
-57 PDQLVRIY
+57 PDRLVRLY
-65 GRYPEFGRTATS
+65 GRYPEVGRTGTS

-89 VFEQMAARYNAA
+89 SFAQMAARYNAA

-113 LADRVTANFL
+113 IADRVTANFL
-123 PTLGVR
+123 GTFGVR
-129 PLLGRGFLPEEEQV
+129 PALGRSFLPEEEQV

-172 QLSGH
+172 QLSGQ
-177 PYTVVG
+177 PFQVVG
-183 VTPKDF
+183 IAPKDF
-189 RLTRDVDLY
+189 RIARDVDLY
-198 APARADTTLPRRAE
+198 APARADTTMPRRAE
-212 FMDVFA
+212 FLDVYA
-218 RLKPGVTVQQADAD
+218 RLKPGVSVQQADAD

-240 AEQYPQTNAKIRSEV
+240 AEEYPATNATIRSEV
-255 IGMQD
+255 VGLQD
-260 DLVGGVK
+260 DMVQGVR

-297 TRDREVAVRVAMGAG
+297 TRDREVAVRVALGAG
-312 RGRLMRQ
+312 RARLMRQ
-319 LLTESVVLAV
+319 LLTESVVLAI

-337 MATWAVAAVRS
+337 MATWAVAAVRG

-360 AIDAT
+360 SIDGT
-365 IVVFTLVLSVIT
+365 IVAFTLVLSVAT
-377 GLLFGLAPALR
+377 GLLFGLAPAIR
-388 LSGGSLHATLREGA
+388 LSRGSLHATLREGA

-421 VAVALMLLIGAGLLV
+421 VAVALMLLVGAGLLI

-447 GFDPSHVL
+447 GFEPSQVL
-455 TYNVT
+455 TYSVT
-460 FPSAKFRD
+460 FPSAKFGDRD
-468 AEQLAPLYASLLER
+468 QAAPLYDALLER
-482 ARSLP
+482 AKALP
-487 GVRSAAL
+487 GVQQAAL

-499 MDGAS
+499 MGGAS
-504 YLSFTIQG
+504 YLSFSIQG
-512 RPPRPDRPGAAPE
+512 RPDRPARPGAAPE
-525 DMQPFAVSPDYFATL
+525 DMQPFAVSPDYFATM
-540 HIPLERGRLLNAED
+540 HIPLKRGRLITAAD

-560 AAVVSEETVRRFFD
+560 VAVISEEAARRFFA
-574 DGRDPIGSRITF
+574 DGRDPIGSRLTF
-586 GNPDNPSTT
+586 GNPANPKTT
-595 WLTIVGV
+595 WMTIVGI

-621 SIAQAPTR
+621 SIDQSPTR
-629 SVFVSLRTDGDPLL
+629 VVYVSLRSDRDPLL

-659 LVNEIQPLDARVAR
+659 LVNDIQTLEDRVSQ

-682 LLLGGFS
+682 LLIGAFS

-714 IGVRMALGADPEKVK
+714 IGVRMALGADPHEVK
-729 QLVVRQGMQPALLG
+729 QLVVRQGMRPALIG
-743 VGVGLIAAFAATRL
+743 VAVGLVAAFAATRL
-757 IARLLYGVSAADPV
+757 IASLLYGVSAVDPL
-771 TFVLVPLFLV
+771 TFVLVPLFLIA
-781 GVALLATWLPARR
+781 VALLATYLPARR

-801 VALQSE
+801 VALQAE

>member
-1 MDGAMMADLKYALRT
+1 MIADLKYALRT

-43 VVHGVLLRPLPYGE
+43 VVHSVLLRPLPYGQ
-57 PDQLVRIY
+57 PDQLVRLY
-65 GRYPEFGRTATS
+65 GRYPEFGRTSTS

-89 VFEQMAARYNAA
+89 AFQEMTARYNTA

-113 LADRVTANFL
+113 IADRVTSNFL
-123 PTLGVR
+123 TTFGVR
-129 PLLGRGFLPEEEQV
+129 PLIGRSFLPDEEKV
-143 GGDDRVVILDYG
+143 GGDDRVVILGYG

-164 PRIVGRQI
+164 ERILGRQI
-172 QLSGH
+172 QLSGQ
-177 PYTVVG
+177 PYQVVG
-183 VTPKDF
+183 IAPKDF
-189 RLTRDVDLY
+189 RIERDVDLY
-198 APARADTTLPRRAE
+198 APARADTTMPRRAE
-212 FMDVFA
+212 FMDVYA
-218 RLKPGVTVQQADAD
+218 RLKPGVSVQQADAD
-232 LAAVLRHL
+232 VAAVNRRL
-240 AEQYPQTNAKIRSEV
+240 AEEYPATNATIRSEV
-255 IGMQD
+255 IGLQD
-260 DLVGGVK
+260 DMVRGVR
-267 PALLAFM
+267 PALIAFM

-297 TRDREVAVRVAMGAG
+297 TRDREVAVRVALGAG

-319 LLTESVVLAV
+319 LLTESVVLSI
-329 IGGALGLA
+329 IGGLLGLA
-337 MATWAVAAVRS
+337 MATWAVAAVRG
-348 TDVQFLPRQGEI
+348 TDVQFLPRQNEI
-360 AIDAT
+360 GIDGT
-365 IVVFTLVLSVIT
+365 IIAFTVVLSVVT
-377 GLLFGLAPALR
+377 GLLFGLAPAIR
-388 LSGGSLHATLREGA
+388 LSRGSLNTTLREGA
-402 RGATG
+402 RGSTG

-413 RGALVLGE
+413 RSALVLGE
-421 VAVALMLLIGAGLLV
+421 VAVALMLLVGAGLLI

-442 TKVDL
+442 TKVNL
-447 GFDPSHVL
+447 GFDPSQVL
-455 TYNVT
+455 TYSVT

-468 AEQLAPLYASLLER
+468 RDQAAPLYEALLER

-487 GVRSAAL
+487 GVQHAAL

-504 YLSFTIQG
+504 YLSFDIEG
-512 RPPRPDRPGAAPE
+512 RPSRPARPGAAPE
-525 DMQPFAVSPDYFATL
+525 DMQPFAVSPDYFATM
-540 HIPLERGRLLNAED
+540 HIPLKRGRLITTAD
-554 RAGATP
+554 RAGTTP
-560 AAVVSEETVRRFFD
+560 VAVISEEAARRFFD

-586 GNPDNPSTT
+586 GNPSNPQTT
-595 WLTIVGV
+595 WMTIVGV

-621 SIAQAPTR
+621 SIDQAPTR
-629 SVFVSLRTDGDPLL
+629 VVHVLLRTDRDPML

-649 GTVRAVDPDL
+649 GAVRSVDPDL
-659 LVNEIQPLDARVAR
+659 LVNDIQSLDDRVTQ

-714 IGVRMALGADPEKVK
+714 IGVRMALGADPHKVK
-729 QLVVRQGMQPALLG
+729 QLVVRQGMRPALIG
-743 VGVGLIAAFAATRL
+743 VVVGLVAAFAATRL
-757 IARLLYGVSAADPV
+757 IASLLFGVSAVDPV
-771 TFVLVPLFLV
+771 TFVLVPVFLI
-781 GVALLATWLPARR
+781 GVALLATYLPARR

-801 VALQSE
+801 VALGAD

>member
-1 MDGAMMADLKYALRT
+1 MLADLKYAWRT

-43 VVHGVLLRPLPYGE
+43 VVHAVLLRPLPFGE
-57 PDQLVRIY
+57 PDRLVRLY
-65 GRYPEFGRTATS
+65 GRYPEVGRTGTS

-89 VFEQMAARYNAA
+89 SFAQMAARYNAA

-113 LADRVTANFL
+113 IADRVTANFL
-123 PTLGVR
+123 GTFGVR
-129 PLLGRGFLPEEEQV
+129 PALGRSFLPEEEQV

-172 QLSGH
+172 QLSGQ
-177 PYTVVG
+177 PFQVVG
-183 VTPKDF
+183 IAPKDF
-189 RLTRDVDLY
+189 RIARDVDLY
-198 APARADTTLPRRAE
+198 APARADTTMPRRAE
-212 FMDVFA
+212 FLDVYA
-218 RLKPGVTVQQADAD
+218 RLKPGVSVQQADAD

-240 AEQYPQTNAKIRSEV
+240 AEEYPATNATIRSEV
-255 IGMQD
+255 IGLQD
-260 DLVGGVK
+260 DMVQGVR

-297 TRDREVAVRVAMGAG
+297 TRDREVAVRVALGAG
-312 RGRLMRQ
+312 RARLMRQ
-319 LLTESVVLAV
+319 LLTESVVLAI

-337 MATWAVAAVRS
+337 MATWAVAAVRG
-348 TDVQFLPRQGEI
+348 TDVRFLPRQGEI
-360 AIDAT
+360 SIDGT
-365 IVVFTLVLSVIT
+365 IVAFTLVLSVAT
-377 GLLFGLAPALR
+377 GLLFGLAPAIR
-388 LSGGSLHATLREGA
+388 LSRGSLHATLREGA

-421 VAVALMLLIGAGLLV
+421 VAVALMLLVGAGLLI

-447 GFDPSHVL
+447 GFEPSQVL
-455 TYNVT
+455 TYSVT
-460 FPSAKFRD
+460 FPSAKFGDRD
-468 AEQLAPLYASLLER
+468 QAAPLYDALLER
-482 ARSLP
+482 AKALP
-487 GVRSAAL
+487 GVQQAAL

-499 MDGAS
+499 MGGAS
-504 YLSFTIQG
+504 YLSFSIQG
-512 RPPRPDRPGAAPE
+512 RPDRPERPGAAPE
-525 DMQPFAVSPDYFATL
+525 DMQPFAVSPDYFATM
-540 HIPLERGRLLNAED
+540 HIPLKRGRLITAAD

-560 AAVVSEETVRRFFD
+560 VAVISEEAARRFFA
-574 DGRDPIGSRITF
+574 DGRDPIGSRLTF
-586 GNPDNPSTT
+586 GNPANPKTT
-595 WLTIVGV
+595 WMTIVGI

-621 SIAQAPTR
+621 SIDQSPTR
-629 SVFVSLRTDGDPLL
+629 VVYVSLRSDRDPLL

-659 LVNEIQPLDARVAR
+659 LVNDIQTLEDRVSQ

-682 LLLGGFS
+682 LLIGAFS

-714 IGVRMALGADPEKVK
+714 IGVRMALGADPHEVK
-729 QLVVRQGMQPALLG
+729 QLVVRQGMRPALIG
-743 VGVGLIAAFAATRL
+743 VAVGLVAAFAATRL
-757 IARLLYGVSAADPV
+757 IASLLYGVSAVDPL
-771 TFVLVPLFLV
+771 TFVLVPLFLIA
-781 GVALLATWLPARR
+781 VALLATYLPARR

-801 VALQSE
+801 VALQAE

>member
-1 MDGAMMADLKYALRT
+1 MLADLKYAWRT

-43 VVHGVLLRPLPYGE
+43 VVHAVLLRPLPFGE
-57 PDQLVRIY
+57 PDRLVRLY
-65 GRYPEFGRTATS
+65 GRYPEVGRTGTS

-89 VFEQMAARYNAA
+89 SFAQMAARYNAA

-113 LADRVTANFL
+113 IADRVTANFL
-123 PTLGVR
+123 GTFGVR
-129 PLLGRGFLPEEEQV
+129 PALGRSFLPEEEQV

-172 QLSGH
+172 QLSGQ
-177 PYTVVG
+177 PFQVVG
-183 VTPKDF
+183 IAPKDF
-189 RLTRDVDLY
+189 RIARDVDLY
-198 APARADTTLPRRAE
+198 APARADTTMPRRAE
-212 FMDVFA
+212 FLDVYA

-240 AEQYPQTNAKIRSEV
+240 AEEYPATNATIRSEV
-255 IGMQD
+255 VGLQD
-260 DLVGGVK
+260 DMVQGVR

-297 TRDREVAVRVAMGAG
+297 TRDREVAVRVALGAG
-312 RGRLMRQ
+312 RARLMRQ
-319 LLTESVVLAV
+319 LLTESVVLAI

-337 MATWAVAAVRS
+337 MATWAVAAVRG
-348 TDVQFLPRQGEI
+348 TDVRFLPRQGEI
-360 AIDAT
+360 SIDGT
-365 IVVFTLVLSVIT
+365 IVAFTLVLSVVT
-377 GLLFGLAPALR
+377 GLLFGLAPAIR
-388 LSGGSLHATLREGA
+388 LSRGSLHATLREGA

-421 VAVALMLLIGAGLLV
+421 VAVALMLLVGAGLLI

-447 GFDPSHVL
+447 GFEPSQVL
-455 TYNVT
+455 TYSVT
-460 FPSAKFRD
+460 FPSAKFGDRD
-468 AEQLAPLYASLLER
+468 QAAPLYDALLER
-482 ARSLP
+482 AKALP
-487 GVRSAAL
+487 GVQQAAL

-499 MDGAS
+499 MGGAS
-504 YLSFTIQG
+504 YLSFSIQG
-512 RPPRPDRPGAAPE
+512 RPDRPERPGAAPE
-525 DMQPFAVSPDYFATL
+525 DMQPFAVSPDYFATM
-540 HIPLERGRLLNAED
+540 HIPLKRGRLITAAD

-560 AAVVSEETVRRFFD
+560 VAVISEEAARRFFA

-586 GNPDNPSTT
+586 GNPSDSSG
-595 WLTIVGV
+595 WMTIVGV

-621 SIAQAPTR
+621 SIDQSPTR
-629 SVFVSLRTDGDPLL
+629 VVYVSLRSDRDPLL

-659 LVNEIQPLDARVAR
+659 LVNDIQTLEDRVSQ

-682 LLLGGFS
+682 LLIGAFS

-714 IGVRMALGADPEKVK
+714 IGVRMALGADPHEVK
-729 QLVVRQGMQPALLG
+729 QLVVRQGMRPALIG
-743 VGVGLIAAFAATRL
+743 VAVGLVAAFAATRL
-757 IARLLYGVSAADPV
+757 IASLLYGVSAVDPL
-771 TFVLVPLFLV
+771 TFVLVPLFLIA
-781 GVALLATWLPARR
+781 VALLATYLPARR

-801 VALQSE
+801 VALQAE

>member
-1 MDGAMMADLKYALRT
+1 MADLKYALRT
-16 IRRSPGFALAVVL
+16 ISRSPGFALAVVL

-43 VVHGVLLRPLPYGE
+43 VVHSVLLRPLPYGQ

-65 GRYPEFGRTATS
+65 GRYPEFGRTSTS
-77 LPDFQDWRAQSH
+77 LPDFQDWRAQSDS
-89 VFEQMAARYNAA
+89 FDQMAARYNTA

-113 LADRVTANFL
+113 VADRVTANFL
-123 PTLGVR
+123 TTFGVR
-129 PLLGRGFLPEEEQV
+129 PLLGRGFLPEEEKV
-143 GGDDRVVILDYG
+143 GGDDRVVILSYG

-164 PRIVGRQI
+164 ERVVGRQI
-172 QLSGH
+172 QLSGK
-177 PYTVVG
+177 PYLVVG
-183 VTPKDF
+183 VTPRNF
-189 RLTRDVDLY
+189 RIERDVDLY

-212 FMDVFA
+212 FMDVYA

-232 LAAVLRHL
+232 LAGVLRHL
-240 AEQYPQTNAKIRSEV
+240 AEEYPATNETIRSEV
-255 IGMQD
+255 IGLQD
-260 DLVGGVK
+260 DMVRSVK

-297 TRDREVAVRVAMGAG
+297 TRDREVAVRAALGAG
-312 RGRLMRQ
+312 RGRLVRQ
-319 LLTESVVLAV
+319 LLTESVVLALV
-329 IGGALGLA
+329 GGALGLA
-337 MATWAVAAVRS
+337 LATWAVAAVRG
-348 TDVQFLPRQGEI
+348 TDVQFLPRQTEI
-360 AIDAT
+360 GIDGT
-365 IVVFTLVLSVIT
+365 IVAFTVVLSIVT

-388 LSGGSLHATLREGA
+388 LGRGSLNTTLREGA

-407 GSLARV
+407 GSLARL

-421 VAVALMLLIGAGLLV
+421 VAVALMLLVGAGLLI

-442 TKVDL
+442 TRVDL

-455 TYNVT
+455 TFNVT

-468 AEQLAPLYASLLER
+468 VTQVPGYYATLLER
-482 ARSLP
+482 VKSLP
-487 GVRSAAL
+487 GVEHAAL

-504 YLSFTIQG
+504 YLSFNIAG
-512 RPPRPDRPGAAPE
+512 RPDGPPQPGAAPE
-525 DMQPFAVSPDYFATL
+525 DMQPFAVSPDYFATM
-540 HIPLERGRLLNAED
+540 HIPLKRGRLITAQD
-554 RAGATP
+554 RAGTMP
-560 AAVVSEETVRRFFD
+560 VAVISEEAVRRFFG

-586 GNPDNPSTT
+586 GNPSDSSG
-595 WLTIVGV
+595 WMTIVGI

-621 SIAQAPTR
+621 AIDQAPTR
-629 SVFVSLRTDGDPLL
+629 GPFVSLRTDRDPLL

-649 GTVRAVDPDL
+649 GAVRAVDPDL
-659 LVNEIQPLDARVAR
+659 LVNDIQTLDDRVAR

-714 IGVRMALGADPEKVK
+714 IGVRMALGADPHKVK
-729 QLVVRQGMQPALLG
+729 QLVVRQGMQPALIG
-743 VGVGLIAAFAATRL
+743 VVIGLVAAFAATRL
-757 IARLLYGVSAADPV
+757 IASLLYGVSAVDPI
-771 TFVLVPLFLV
+771 TFVLVPLFLIA
-781 GVALLATWLPARR
+781 VALLATYLPARR

-801 VALQSE
+801 VALQAE

>member
-1 MDGAMMADLKYALRT
+1 MLADLKYAWRT

-43 VVHGVLLRPLPYGE
+43 VVHGVLLRPLPYGQ
-57 PDQLVRIY
+57 PNQLVRIY
-65 GRYPEFGRTATS
+65 GRYPEFGRTGTS

-89 VFEQMAARYNAA
+89 SFEQMAARYNAA

-113 LADRVTANFL
+113 IADRVTANFL
-123 PTLGVR
+123 TTFGVR
-129 PLLGRGFLPEEEQV
+129 PLVGRSFLPEEEQV

-164 PRIVGRQI
+164 ERIVGRQI
-172 QLSGH
+172 QLSGQ
-177 PYTVVG
+177 PYQVVG
-183 VTPKDF
+183 IAPKNF
-189 RLTRDVDLY
+189 RIERDVDLY

-212 FMDVFA
+212 FMDVYA
-218 RLKPGVTVQQADAD
+218 RLKPGVSVQQADAD
-232 LAAVLRHL
+232 VAAVNRHL
-240 AEQYPQTNAKIRSEV
+240 AEEYPRTNATIRSEV
-255 IGMQD
+255 IGLQD
-260 DLVGGVK
+260 DLVSGVR

-297 TRDREVAVRVAMGAG
+297 TRDREVAVRVALGAG

-319 LLTESVVLAV
+319 LLTESVVLAL

-348 TDVQFLPRQGEI
+348 TDVQFIPRQAEI
-360 AIDAT
+360 AIDGT
-365 IVVFTLVLSVIT
+365 IVAFTIVLSVVT

-388 LSGGSLHATLREGA
+388 LSRGSLHATLREGA

-421 VAVALMLLIGAGLLV
+421 VAVALMLLVGAGLLI

-447 GFDPSHVL
+447 GFDPSNVL
-455 TYNVT
+455 TYSVT

-468 AEQLAPLYASLLER
+468 RDQAGPLYTSLLER
-482 ARSLP
+482 ARTLP
-487 GVRSAAL
+487 GVQQAAL

-499 MDGAS
+499 MDGAG
-504 YLSFTIQG
+504 YLSFDIEG
-512 RPPRPDRPGAAPE
+512 RPSRPARPGAAPE
-525 DMQPFAVSPDYFATL
+525 DMQPFAVSPDYFATM
-540 HIPLERGRLLNAED
+540 HIPLKRGRLITAED
-554 RAGATP
+554 RAGATRV
-560 AAVVSEETVRRFFD
+560 AVISEEAVRRFFS

-586 GNPDNPSTT
+586 GNPADSSG
-595 WLTIVGV
+595 WMTIVGV

-621 SIAQAPTR
+621 SIDQSPTR
-629 SVFVSLRTDGDPLL
+629 VVHVLLRTDRDPLL

-649 GTVRAVDPDL
+649 GTVRSVDPDL
-659 LVNEIQPLDARVAR
+659 LVNDIQTLENRVSQ

-682 LLLGGFS
+682 LLLGAFS
-689 AIALLLAAIGIYGV
+689 VIALLLAAIGIYGV

-714 IGVRMALGADPEKVK
+714 IGVRMALGADPHEVK
-729 QLVVRQGMQPALLG
+729 QLVVRQGMRPAL
-743 VGVGLIAAFAATRL
+743 VGVVVGLVAAFAATRL
-757 IARLLYGVSAADPV
+757 IASLLYGVSAVDPV
-771 TFVLVPLFLV
+771 TFVLVPLFLIA
-781 GVALLATWLPARR
+781 VALLATYLPARR

-801 VALQSE
+801 VALQTE

>member
-1 MDGAMMADLKYALRT
+1 MDGVMLADLKYAWRT

-43 VVHGVLLRPLPYGE
+43 VVHGVLLRPLPYGQ

-65 GRYPEFGRTATS
+65 GRYPEFGRTNTS

-89 VFEQMAARYNAA
+89 SFEQMAARYNAA

-113 LADRVTANFL
+113 IADRVTANFL
-123 PTLGVR
+123 GTFGVR
-129 PLLGRGFLPEEEQV
+129 PAIGRSFLPEEEQV
-143 GGDDRVVILDYG
+143 GGDDRVVVLDYG

-172 QLSGH
+172 QLSGQ
-177 PYTVVG
+177 PYQVVG
-183 VTPKDF
+183 IAPKGF
-189 RLTRDVDLY
+189 RIERDVDLY
-198 APARADTTLPRRAE
+198 APARADTTMPRRAE
-212 FMDVFA
+212 FMDVYA
-218 RLKPGVTVQQADAD
+218 RLKPGVSVQQADAD
-232 LAAVLRHL
+232 VAAVNRHL
-240 AEQYPQTNAKIRSEV
+240 AEEYPGTNATIRSEV
-255 IGMQD
+255 IGLQD
-260 DLVGGVK
+260 DLVSGVR

-297 TRDREVAVRVAMGAG
+297 TRDREVAVRVALGAG

-319 LLTESVVLAV
+319 LLTESVVLALF
-329 IGGALGLA
+329 GGALGLG
-337 MATWAVAAVRS
+337 MATWAVAAVRG

-360 AIDAT
+360 TIDGT
-365 IVVFTLVLSVIT
+365 IVAFTIVLSVAT
-377 GLLFGLAPALR
+377 GLLFGLAPAIR
-388 LSGGSLHATLREGA
+388 LSRGSLHATLREGA

-421 VAVALMLLIGAGLLV
+421 VAVALMLLVGAGLLV

-447 GFDPSHVL
+447 GFDPAQVL
-455 TYNVT
+455 TYSVT

-468 AEQLAPLYASLLER
+468 RDQAGPLYDALLER
-482 ARSLP
+482 ARTLP
-487 GVRSAAL
+487 GVQQAAL

-499 MDGAS
+499 MDGAG
-504 YLSFTIQG
+504 YLSFDIEG
-512 RPPRPDRPGAAPE
+512 RPSRPARPGAAPE
-525 DMQPFAVSPDYFATL
+525 DMQPFAVSADYFTTM
-540 HIPLERGRLLNAED
+540 HIPLKRGRLITAQD
-554 RAGATP
+554 RTGTTP
-560 AAVVSEETVRRFFD
+560 VAVISEEAVRRFFD

-586 GNPDNPSTT
+586 GNPANPKTT
-595 WLTIVGV
+595 WMTIVGV

-621 SIAQAPTR
+621 SIDQAPTR
-629 SVFVSLRTDGDPLL
+629 VVHVLLRSDRDPML

-649 GTVRAVDPDL
+649 GAVRSVDPDL
-659 LVNEIQPLDARVAR
+659 LVNDIQTLEDRVSQ

-682 LLLGGFS
+682 LLLGSFS

-714 IGVRMALGADPEKVK
+714 IGVRMALGADPHEVK
-729 QLVVRQGMQPALLG
+729 QLVVRQGMRPALIG
-743 VGVGLIAAFAATRL
+743 VVVGLVAAFAATRL
-757 IARLLYGVSAADPV
+757 IASLLYGVSAVDPV
-771 TFVLVPLFLV
+771 TFVLVPLFLI
-781 GVALLATWLPARR
+781 GVALLATYLPARR

-801 VALQSE
+801 VALQAE

>member
-1 MDGAMMADLKYALRT
+1 MLADLKYAWRT

-43 VVHGVLLRPLPYGE
+43 VVHAVLLRPLPFGE
-57 PDQLVRIY
+57 PDRLVRLY
-65 GRYPEFGRTATS
+65 GRYPEVGRTGTS

-89 VFEQMAARYNAA
+89 SFAQMAARYNAA

-113 LADRVTANFL
+113 IADRVTANFL
-123 PTLGVR
+123 GTFGVR
-129 PLLGRGFLPEEEQV
+129 PALGRSFLPEEEQV

-172 QLSGH
+172 QLSGQ
-177 PYTVVG
+177 PFQVVG
-183 VTPKDF
+183 IAPKDF
-189 RLTRDVDLY
+189 RIARDVDLY
-198 APARADTTLPRRAE
+198 APARADTTMPRRAE
-212 FMDVFA
+212 FLDVYA
-218 RLKPGVTVQQADAD
+218 RLKPGVSVQQADAD

-240 AEQYPQTNAKIRSEV
+240 AEEYPATNATIRSEV
-255 IGMQD
+255 VGLQD
-260 DLVGGVK
+260 DMVQGVR

-297 TRDREVAVRVAMGAG
+297 TRDREVAVRVALGAG
-312 RGRLMRQ
+312 RARLMRQ
-319 LLTESVVLAV
+319 LLTESVVLAI

-337 MATWAVAAVRS
+337 MATWAVAAVRG
-348 TDVQFLPRQGEI
+348 TDVRFLPRQGEI
-360 AIDAT
+360 SIDGT
-365 IVVFTLVLSVIT
+365 IVAFTLVLSVVT
-377 GLLFGLAPALR
+377 GLLFGLAPAIR
-388 LSGGSLHATLREGA
+388 LSRGSLHATLREGA

-421 VAVALMLLIGAGLLV
+421 VAVALMLLVGAGLLI

-447 GFDPSHVL
+447 GFEPSQVL
-455 TYNVT
+455 TYSVT
-460 FPSAKFRD
+460 FPSAKFGDRD
-468 AEQLAPLYASLLER
+468 QAAPLYDALLER
-482 ARSLP
+482 AKALP
-487 GVRSAAL
+487 GVQQAAL

-499 MDGAS
+499 MGGAS
-504 YLSFTIQG
+504 YLSFSIQG
-512 RPPRPDRPGAAPE
+512 RPDRPERPGAAPE
-525 DMQPFAVSPDYFATL
+525 DMQPFAVSPDYFATM
-540 HIPLERGRLLNAED
+540 HIPLKRGRLITAAD

-560 AAVVSEETVRRFFD
+560 VAVISEEAARRFFA
-574 DGRDPIGSRITF
+574 DGRDPIGSRLTF
-586 GNPDNPSTT
+586 GNPANPKTT
-595 WLTIVGV
+595 WMTIVGI

-621 SIAQAPTR
+621 SIDQSPTR
-629 SVFVSLRTDGDPLL
+629 VVYVSLRSDRDPLL

-659 LVNEIQPLDARVAR
+659 LVNDIQTLEDRVSQ

-682 LLLGGFS
+682 LLIGAFS

-714 IGVRMALGADPEKVK
+714 IGVRMALGADPHEVK
-729 QLVVRQGMQPALLG
+729 QLVVRQGMRPALIG
-743 VGVGLIAAFAATRL
+743 VAVGLVAAFAATRL
-757 IARLLYGVSAADPV
+757 IASLLYGVSAVDPL
-771 TFVLVPLFLV
+771 TFVLVPLFLIA
-781 GVALLATWLPARR
+781 VALLATYLPARR

-801 VALQSE
+801 VALQAE

>member
-1 MDGAMMADLKYALRT
+1 MDGEMMADLKYALRT

-43 VVHGVLLRPLPYGE
+43 VVHGVLLRPLPYGQ

-65 GRYPEFGRTATS
+65 GRYPEFGRTSTS
-77 LPDFQDWRAQSH
+77 LPDFQDWRSQSH
-89 VFEQMAARYNAA
+89 SFQEMAARYNSA

-113 LADRVTANFL
+113 VADRVTANFL
-123 PTLGVR
+123 STFGVR
-129 PLLGRGFLPEEEQV
+129 PLLGRGFLPEEEKM
-143 GGDDRVVILDYG
+143 GGDDRVVILSYG

-164 PRIVGRQI
+164 ERIVGRQI
-172 QLSGH
+172 QLSGQ
-177 PYTVVG
+177 PYQVVG
-183 VTPKDF
+183 ITPKDF
-189 RLTRDVDLY
+189 RIQRDVDLY

-212 FMDVFA
+212 FMDVYA
-218 RLKPGVTVQQADAD
+218 RLKPGVSVQQADAD
-232 LAAVLRHL
+232 LAGVLRHL
-240 AEQYPQTNAKIRSEV
+240 AEEYPATNATIRSEV
-255 IGMQD
+255 IGLQD
-260 DLVGGVK
+260 DMVHAVK
-267 PALLAFM
+267 PALIAFM

-297 TRDREVAVRVAMGAG
+297 TRDREVAVRVALGAG
-312 RGRLMRQ
+312 RARLIRQ
-319 LLTESVVLAV
+319 LLTESVVLAL

-360 AIDAT
+360 GIDGT
-365 IVVFTLVLSVIT
+365 IVAFTIVLSVVT
-377 GLLFGLAPALR
+377 GLLFGLAPAIR
-388 LSGGSLHATLREGA
+388 LSRGSLSTTLREGA
-402 RGATG
+402 RGSTG

-421 VAVALMLLIGAGLLV
+421 VAVALMLLVGAGLLI

-442 TKVDL
+442 TKVNL

-455 TYNVT
+455 TYSVT

-468 AEQLAPLYASLLER
+468 RDQAAPLYEALLER

-487 GVRSAAL
+487 GVQHAAL

-504 YLSFTIQG
+504 YWSFNIEG
-512 RPPRPDRPGAAPE
+512 RPSRPSRPGAAPE
-525 DMQPFAVSPDYFATL
+525 DMQPFAVSPDYFATM
-540 HIPLERGRLLNAED
+540 HIPLERGRLITSAD
-554 RAGATP
+554 RGGTTP
-560 AAVVSEETVRRFFD
+560 VAVISEEAVRRFFD
-574 DGRDPIGSRITF
+574 DGREPIGSRITF
-586 GNPDNPSTT
+586 GNPSDPKS
-595 WLTIVGV
+595 WMTIVGV

-621 SIAQAPTR
+621 SIDQAPAR
-629 SVFVSLRTDGDPLL
+629 VVYVSLRTDRDPML

-649 GTVRAVDPDL
+649 GAVRSVDPDL
-659 LVNEIQPLDARVAR
+659 LVNDIQTLEDRVTQ

-714 IGVRMALGADPEKVK
+714 IGVRMALGADPHKVK
-729 QLVVRQGMQPALLG
+729 QLVVRQGMQPALIG
-743 VGVGLIAAFAATRL
+743 VVVGLIAAFAASRL
-757 IARLLYGVSAADPV
+757 IASLLYGVSAIDPV
-771 TFVLVPLFLV
+771 TFVLVPLFLIA
-781 GVALLATWLPARR
+781 VALLATYLPARR